1 MRLASALRQL
11 ARWCAVLSF
20 VWATFTFSPFPFRP
34 AAAASLN
41 APSSGALRNQSDT
54 CALLSEAEI
63 TERAGGAVAAGE
75 GFGFESC
82 RWSNDQPPIT
92 SLLLIVHPPGSLRE
106 QILCGDLRQGGGEGE
121 RLGLPEAE
129 VALWRFSNVISLFN
143 SGELETCGPKGYVA
157 LTLNAERDEATLK
170 EATLAL
176 FGTVVSRV

>member
-1 MRLASALRQL
+1 M
-11 ARWCAVLSF
+11 
-20 VWATFTFSPFPFRP
+20 
-34 AAAASLN
+34 N

-106 QILCGDLRQGGGEGE
+106 QVLCGDLRQGGGEGE
-121 RLGLPEAE
+121 RLGVPEAE

-157 LTLNAERDEATLK
+157 LTFNAERDEATLK